1 MNLEQILD
9 RFYALPPPSKTSLLK
24 CITELSFHKGHILL
38 RADKIEKNIYIIK
51 KGIVRAYS
59 NHDGNEVTFWFG
71 MEGDPVV
78 SMRSYVQNQHGYED
92 IELLEDCELYEI
104 KTYDLQQLYH
114 EDIHITNWGRKFA
127 EHELIKSEERLI
139 SLQIQNATERYKD
152 LLKNNAD
159 LIQRVQ
165 LGHIASYLGITQVSL
180 SRIRADIK

>member
-71 MEGDPVV
+71 MEF
-78 SMRSYVQNQHGYED
+78 
-92 IELLEDCELYEI
+92 
-104 KTYDLQQLYH
+104 TY
-114 EDIHITNWGRKFA
+114 F
-127 EHELIKSEERLI
+127 
-139 SLQIQNATERYKD
+139 
-152 LLKNNAD
+152 
-159 LIQRVQ
+159 
-165 LGHIASYLGITQVSL
+165 
-180 SRIRADIK
+180 